1 MINSE
6 TKITEEPPHID
17 TLRYP
22 VGIFE
27 FGKNYTWE
35 ETQEHIKK
43 LEEFPARLKKSV
55 TAMTDE
61 QLDTPY
67 RHLGWTVRQ
76 VIHHLA
82 DSHMNAY
89 IRFRLALTESNPT
102 IKPYNE
108 KAWADLPDVK
118 SLPPSVSITLLTG
131 LHQRWAAMLR
141 NMKEADFQ
149 RTFFHPE
156 HQQSFTL
163 TEILAMYVWHG
174 DHHYEHINLVKKNF
188 PAPSKKA
195 KRSSEAKPSTRKT
208 VRKKF

>member
-35 ETQEHIKK
+35 ETQENIKK

-108 KAWADLPDVK
+108 KAWA
-118 SLPPSVSITLLTG
+118 
-131 LHQRWAAMLR
+131 
-141 NMKEADFQ
+141 
-149 RTFFHPE
+149 
-156 HQQSFTL
+156 
-163 TEILAMYVWHG
+163 
-174 DHHYEHINLVKKNF
+174 
-188 PAPSKKA
+188 
-195 KRSSEAKPSTRKT
+195 
-208 VRKKF
+208 